1 VRSLF
6 VRHAPLRHLRRT
18 AAALRPRSTGV
29 LGPLALAVG
38 LAVAGHQ
45 LAAPAAPTVT
55 ARPGVAAERPE
66 RAPLAFSGTLRE
78 NVVARRLAPGA
89 TPARASRSRRAPVGA
104 WVRPAYGPFTSP
116 FGYRWGKL
124 HAGIDIGASYGSPI
138 YAASDGV
145 VTFAGP
151 KNGYGRLVVISHG
164 NGVETAYGHMSR
176 TVTHAGQRVHA
187 GDVIAYVGSE
197 GHSTGPHLHFEV
209 RIGGRAID
217 PRPFLRARGVWI

>member
-1 VRSLF
+1 MLLA
-6 VRHAPLRHLRRT
+6 RHALPRPLRR
-18 AAALRPRSTGV
+18 AAPDGRRSTGA
-29 LGPLALAVG
+29 LGPFLVAAG
-38 LAVAGHQ
+38 LAFAGH
-45 LAAPAAPTVT
+45 LAASGPVEPAGHVSALS
-55 ARPGVAAERPE
+55 AERPE
-66 RAPLAFSGTLRE
+66 RAPLSSATTVRH
-78 NVVARRLAPGA
+78 NAVAHGVAA
-89 TPARASRSRRAPVGA
+89 KPARATRSRRPANA

-138 YAASDGV
+138 YAASAGV

-151 KNGYGRLVVISHG
+151 KGGYGRLVVIRHA

-176 TVTHAGQRVHA
+176 TVTRAGTRVTA

-209 RIGGRAID
+209 RIGGRPID
-217 PRPFLRARGVWI
+217 PRPFLRERGVYV